1 MDPLRKNREAI
12 DEIDASLAELYEARM
27 SAAAEIGAWKQANG
41 LPVRDPARERQV
53 LERAAARIQDPA
65 LRPGFTAL
73 MEQLMARSRA
83 LQQKPRGKTALLT
96 VCLPGGDCPLY
107 LERGILSRAGELLE
121 LNRRVFLVTDEGIPA
136 EYVQKAAAGCAAPT
150 VCTVPRGEGS
160 KSVET
165 WKRIL
170 EAMLAAGLTR
180 NDCVLALGGGMV
192 CDLAG
197 FAAASYLRGIDCC
210 SIPTT
215 LLAMVDAS
223 VGGKTALN
231 LAGVKNVVGAFR
243 QPRAVLMDPEVLATL
258 PPRQL
263 ANGLAEAVKMG
274 LTSDAGLFALLE
286 RPEGYGPIEE
296 IIARALAVKKA
307 VVEADEREAGLRRV
321 LNFGHTL
328 GHGIEA
334 AVGGAL
340 LHGECVA
347 LGMLPMCA
355 PSVRARLRSVLK
367 RLGLPTGW
375 DFDPDAALAAI
386 AHDKK
391 STAEGICAVT
401 VPQVGSWS
409 METMPLP
416 ELRRRLLTLTGAQ
429 N

>member
-1 MDPLRKNREAI
+1 MGSLEQNRRII
-12 DEIDASLAELYEARM
+12 DEIDSRLAELYQARM
-27 SAAAEIGAWKQANG
+27 EAAAEIGAWKQAHG
-41 LPVRDPARERQV
+41 LPIRDPAREREV
-53 LERAAARIQDPA
+53 LAQAAARIRDPA
-65 LRPGFTAL
+65 LRPGFTGL
-73 MEQLMARSRA
+73 TEQLMALSRA
-83 LQQKPRGKTALLT
+83 YQQNRNSAPLA

-107 LERGILSRAGELLE
+107 LERGGLSRAGELLD
-121 LNRRVFLVTDEGIPA
+121 LNRKVFLVTDEGIPA

-150 VCTVPRGEGS
+150 VCTVPQGEGS

-197 FAAASYLRGIDCC
+197 FAAASYLRGIDCY

-231 LAGVKNVVGAFR
+231 LEGVKNVVGAFR

-274 LTSDAGLFALLE
+274 LTSDPGLFALLE

-296 IIARALAVKKA
+296 VIARALAVKKA

-334 AVGGAL
+334 AAGGAL

-355 PSVRARLRSVLK
+355 PPVRARLRSVLE
-367 RLGLPTGW
+367 RLGLPTAW

-391 STAEGICAVT
+391 SNPEGICAVT
-401 VPQVGSWS
+401 VPEVGSWS

-429 N
+429 D